1 MLEFTGKS
9 TGGREIRMRPPYLS
23 TSPPRGNPM
32 KRQLALS
39 PMFSAFGAIVAGGL
53 LLSTT
58 GCGALSAMAN
68 PKVAWAIT
76 DPAPMSVVVRRADAA
91 STTSQEVDRLLT
103 KTPTST
109 DSAWLAQVGPDPK
122 DAASE
127 LKALTQDP
135 MYMKSHARV
144 VAAEVW
150 THTLP
155 GVTNDQGDKPNI
167 LAAIDPD
174 LGDSYAQIMGKKVEI
189 AGVKA
194 LIDQEKQALDAKDIT
209 PDDKKEHQATE
220 DKLEKMLSKSE
231 DDVAPLEKKFLD
243 EAKTASA
250 KAPSDV
256 KAKFAPAVANLLQA
270 VDDADIANSAAA
282 VRYPLALKSVL
293 DSAKEMAPIFV
304 ADVIEEKTGTRPAGQ
319 LNVGVTLDGS
329 NVTLTMS
336 GVSPSVM
343 GSLDV
348 GAVTKEAMD
357 REQKWVTHAIGLLPF
372 ISSTKE
378 TLSFE
383 HDVLSDLLD
392 GLTSGGGTK
401 VVAVAIPA
409 FDSKEVTMAIPKP
422 RAAKIAVGGASGGAG
437 AKVDAR
443 VDAKLDVKGGA
454 AKGGAKVDPKKP
466 GAKAPAKGADKKVD
480 HKGAKATK

>member
-1 MLEFTGKS
+1 
-9 TGGREIRMRPPYLS
+9 
-23 TSPPRGNPM
+23 M

-39 PMFSAFGAIVAGGL
+39 PMFSAFGGIVAGGL

-76 DPAPMSVVVRRADAA
+76 DPAPMSVVVRRADVA
-91 STTSQEVDRLLT
+91 SATSQEVDRLLT
-103 KTPTST
+103 KTPTSA
-109 DSAWLAQVGPDPK
+109 DSPWLAQVGPDPK
-122 DAASE
+122 DAAAE

-135 MYMKSHARV
+135 IYMKSHARV

-150 THTLP
+150 TRTLP
-155 GVTNDQGDKPNI
+155 GITNDQGEKPNI
-167 LAAIDPD
+167 LAAIDPS
-174 LGDSYAQIMGKKVEI
+174 LGDSYADIMGKKVEI

-194 LIDQEKQALDAKDIT
+194 LIDQEKTALDAKDIT

-231 DDVAPLEKKFLD
+231 DEVAPLEKKFLD
-243 EAKTASA
+243 QAKAASA
-250 KAPSDV
+250 KAPTDV

-282 VRYPLALKSVL
+282 VRYPLALRSIL
-293 DSAKEMAPIFV
+293 DSAKEMAPVFV
-304 ADVIEEKTGTRPAGQ
+304 ADVIEEKTGTRPPGQ

-329 NVTLTMS
+329 HVTLSMT
-336 GVSPSVM
+336 GVSPSVL

-348 GAVTKEAMD
+348 ASVTKEAMD

-383 HDVLSDLLD
+383 HDVLADVLD
-392 GLTSGGGTK
+392 GFASGGGTK

-422 RAAKIAVGGASGGAG
+422 RAAKIAVGGSS
-437 AKVDAR
+437 
-443 VDAKLDVKGGA
+443 
-454 AKGGAKVDPKKP
+454 GGAKVDVKVDASVTAKGGAATKGADVKVDGNKAGAKP
-466 GAKAPAKGADKKVD
+466 DPKAPAKADDKKVD

>member
-1 MLEFTGKS
+1 
-9 TGGREIRMRPPYLS
+9 
-23 TSPPRGNPM
+23 M
-32 KRQLALS
+32 KRQLALT
-39 PMFSAFGAIVAGGL
+39 PMFSAMGGILAAGL

-91 STTSQEVDRLLT
+91 NTTSQEVDRLLT
-103 KTPTST
+103 KTPTSA
-109 DSAWLAQVGPDPK
+109 DSPWLTQVGPDPK
-122 DAASE
+122 DAAAE

-150 THTLP
+150 TRTLP

-167 LAAIDPD
+167 LAAIDPS
-174 LGDSYAQIMGKKVEI
+174 LGDSYADIMGKKVEI

-194 LIDQEKQALDAKDIT
+194 LIDAEKTALDAKDIT

-231 DDVAPLEKKFLD
+231 DEVAPLEKKFLD
-243 EAKTASA
+243 QAKAASA
-250 KAPSDV
+250 KAPADV
-256 KAKFAPAVANLLQA
+256 KAKFAPTVATLLQA

-282 VRYPLALKSVL
+282 VRYPLALRSIL
-293 DSAKEMAPIFV
+293 DSAKEMAPVFV

-329 NVTLTMS
+329 KVTLSMS
-336 GVSPSVM
+336 GVSPSVL

-348 GAVTKEAMD
+348 GDVTKQAMD
-357 REQKWVTHAIGLLPF
+357 REQKWVTHAIGLLPY

-383 HDVLSDLLD
+383 HDVLADLLD
-392 GLTSGGGTK
+392 GFGGTK
-401 VVAVAIPA
+401 VVVVTIPA

-422 RAAKIAVGGASGGAG
+422 RAAKVVAGGGGSVG
-437 AKVDAR
+437 AKVDVKADVK
-443 VDAKLDVKGGA
+443 VDAKADVKVGGA
-454 AKGGAKVDPKKP
+454 AKGDAKGDAKKPAGKADPKKTDD
-466 GAKAPAKGADKKVD
+466 KKTDDKKVD
-480 HKGAKATK
+480 HKGAKGQK